1 MWDVLA
7 EVPNG
12 YAIGSRDVHV
22 WMRRLGS
29 PAAHLQAMIEILA
42 PEERQRAER
51 FHFLAD
57 RERHVVGRALARIL
71 LGRLLAIRPD
81 EIAFRYSESGKP
93 SLTSA
98 QNSADY
104 QFNVSHSGDFI
115 LVAVTARR
123 AIGVDVE
130 RIRNEVELDAI
141 AARFFSQREQVDL
154 ATVPP
159 DQRRAAFF
167 ACWSRKEAFIK
178 ATGAGLGRPLD
189 AFDVSVKPD
198 APAMLQET
206 RPDRA
211 EAARWVLR
219 DLDVGPDH
227 KAAVAVEGSGWELKT
242 MDWRPSAPPG
252 RPQAAS

>member
-1 MWDVLA
+1 MRREATMWDPLA
-7 EVPNG
+7 EVPRG
-12 YAIGSRDVHV
+12 YAVSPRDLHV
-22 WMRRLGS
+22 WMRRLGTS
-29 PAAHLQAMIEILA
+29 GPHLQAMMDILSA
-42 PEERQRAER
+42 EERQKAER
-51 FHFLAD
+51 FYFQAD
-57 RERHVVGRALARIL
+57 RERHVVGRALVRVL

-81 EIAFRYSESGKP
+81 EIAFCYSEAGKP
-93 SLTSA
+93 SLTAA

-104 QFNVSHSGDFI
+104 QFNVSHSGDLI

-130 RIRNEVELDAI
+130 RIREDVELDAI
-141 AARFFSQREQVDL
+141 AARFFSQRERADL
-154 ATVPP
+154 AAVSP
-159 DQRRAAFF
+159 DQRRGAFF

-189 AFDVSVKPD
+189 AFDVSVRPD
-198 APAMLQET
+198 EPAMLRET

-211 EAARWVLR
+211 EAARWVIR

-242 MDWRPSAPPG
+242 L
-252 RPQAAS
+252 